1 MADNIALDAL
11 KRYLNGEID
20 LDALE
25 ERIIPLAWDAEFA
38 DQDLVDELFIE
49 IAYIN
54 DGVSDEDIFRER
66 VSKIAASRLPAS
78 V

>member
-11 KRYLNGEID
+11 KRYLNGDID

-25 ERIIPLAWDAEFA
+25 ERVIPLAWDNDYIE
-38 DQDLVDELFIE
+38 QDLIGEICIE

-54 DGVSDEDIFRER
+54 DGVSDENMFRER
-66 VSKIAASRLPAS
+66 VSRIAAARLPAA

>member
-11 KRYLNGEID
+11 KLYLNGDID
-20 LDALE
+20 LDAFE
-25 ERIIPLAWDAEFA
+25 DRIIPLAWDNNFK
-38 DQDLVDELFIE
+38 DQSLIGEIFIE

-66 VSKIAASRLPAS
+66 VSQIAAARLPAA

>member
-1 MADNIALDAL
+1 MAHNVALDAL
-11 KRYLNGEID
+11 RLYLKCDID

-38 DQDLVDELFIE
+38 DQDLVDEIFIE

-66 VSKIAASRLPAS
+66 VSKIAASSLPAA

>member
-1 MADNIALDAL
+1 MSDNIALDAL
-11 KRYLNGEID
+11 KRYLNGDID

-25 ERIIPLAWDAEFA
+25 SRIIPLGWDNDFE
-38 DQDLVDELFIE
+38 DQDLIGELFIE

-66 VSKIAASRLPAS
+66 VSKIAASRLPAA

>member
-1 MADNIALDAL
+1 MADDIAMDAL
-11 KRYLNGEID
+11 KLYINGDMD

-25 ERIIPLAWDAEFA
+25 ERIIPLAWDNDFK
-38 DQDLVDELFIE
+38 DQELIGELFIE

-54 DGVSDEDIFRER
+54 DGVSDEGIFRER
-66 VSKIAASRLPAS
+66 VSQLAAARLPAA

>member
-1 MADNIALDAL
+1 MADNLALDAL
-11 KRYLNGEID
+11 KHYLNGDIG
-20 LDALE
+20 LDAFE
-25 ERIIPLAWDAEFA
+25 DRIIPLAWDDNFD
-38 DQDLVDELFIE
+38 DQELIGELFIE

-66 VSKIAASRLPAS
+66 VSQLAAVRLPAA

>member
-1 MADNIALDAL
+1 MADDIALDAL
-11 KRYLNGEID
+11 QRYLNGDIG

-25 ERIIPLAWDAEFA
+25 ERIIPLAWDNNFE
-38 DQDLVDELFIE
+38 DQSLIGELFIE

-54 DGVSDEDIFRER
+54 DGVSDEDIFRKR
-66 VSKIAASRLPAS
+66 VSRIAAVRLPAA

>member
-11 KRYLNGEID
+11 NLYLNGDID

-25 ERIIPLAWDAEFA
+25 DQIIPLAWDSNFR
-38 DQDLVDELFIE
+38 DQDLIGEIFIE

-54 DGVSDEDIFRER
+54 DGVSDENMFRER
-66 VSKIAASRLPAS
+66 VSQLAAARMPAA

>member
-38 DQDLVDELFIE
+38 DQDLVDEIFIE
-49 IAYIN
+49 IAYIS

-66 VSKIAASRLPAS
+66 VSKIAASRLPAA

>member
-1 MADNIALDAL
+1 MADDIALDAL
-11 KRYLNGEID
+11 KRYLNGDIG

-25 ERIIPLAWDAEFA
+25 ERIIPLAWDNNFE
-38 DQDLVDELFIE
+38 DQSLIGELFIE

-66 VSKIAASRLPAS
+66 VSRIAAVRLPAA

>member
-11 KRYLNGEID
+11 RLYLNCDID

-25 ERIIPLAWDAEFA
+25 DRIIPLAWDNDFK
-38 DQDLVDELFIE
+38 DQEIIDEQFIE

-54 DGVSDEDIFRER
+54 DGVSNEDIFRER
-66 VSKIAASRLPAS
+66 VSQLAASRLPTA

>member
-11 KRYLNGEID
+11 KRYLDGDMD

-25 ERIIPLAWDAEFA
+25 HRIIPLAWDAEFA
-38 DQDLVDELFIE
+38 DQDLVDEICIE

-54 DGVSDEDIFRER
+54 DGVSNEDIFRER
-66 VSKIAASRLPAS
+66 VSQLAASRLPAA

>member
-11 KRYLNGEID
+11 KLYINGDMD
-20 LDALE
+20 LDTLE
-25 ERIIPLAWDAEFA
+25 ERIIPLAWDNDFK
-38 DQDLVDELFIE
+38 DQELIGELFIE

-66 VSKIAASRLPAS
+66 VSKIAASRLPAA

>member
-11 KRYLNGEID
+11 NRYLNGDID

-25 ERIIPLAWDAEFA
+25 DRIIPLAWDDNFK
-38 DQDLVDELFIE
+38 DQELIGELFIE

-66 VSKIAASRLPAS
+66 VSWLAAARLPAA

>member
-11 KRYLNGEID
+11 KRYLNGDID

-25 ERIIPLAWDAEFA
+25 ERIIPLAWDNDFK
-38 DQDLVDELFIE
+38 DQELIGELFIE
-49 IAYIN
+49 IAYFN
-54 DGVSDEDIFRER
+54 DGISNEHIFRER
-66 VSKIAASRLPAS
+66 VSKIAASRLPAA

>member
-11 KRYLNGEID
+11 KRYLNGAID

-25 ERIIPLAWDAEFA
+25 YRIIPLAWDNDFE
-38 DQDLVDELFIE
+38 DQELIGELFIE

-66 VSKIAASRLPAS
+66 VSKIARARIPAA

>member
-1 MADNIALDAL
+1 MADNIALNAL

-25 ERIIPLAWDAEFA
+25 YRIIPLAWDNDFE
-38 DQDLVDELFIE
+38 DQDLIGELFIE

-54 DGVSDEDIFRER
+54 DGVSDEDLFRER
-66 VSKIAASRLPAS
+66 VSKIAASRLPAA